1 MITRSKLVE
10 QLREYQIRSQH
21 KWGALTAFSSKPQI
35 TTRFPIMLDHIFDDF
50 LMLCR
55 RDAALALT
63 CAAVFVL
70 LIVSCYA
77 ALCFR
82 YFKVSAVFVCLGIL
96 LPTCLKIS
104 RHRWVARKRER
115 RMLLPLSM

>member
-21 KWGALTAFSSKPQI
+21 KWGALTAFSPKPQI
-35 TTRFPIMLDHIFDDF
+35 TTRFPVPSL
-50 LMLCR
+50 
-55 RDAALALT
+55 
-63 CAAVFVL
+63 FVL

-77 ALCFR
+77 ALYYR

-96 LPTCLKIS
+96 LPICLKIS

>member
-21 KWGALTAFSSKPQI
+21 KWGALTAFSPKPQI
-35 TTRFPIMLDHIFDDF
+35 TA
-50 LMLCR
+50 R
-55 RDAALALT
+55 RDVALALT
-63 CAAVFVL
+63 YAVVFVL
-70 LIVSCYA
+70 LIASCYA
-77 ALCFR
+77 SLYFR
-82 YFKVSAVFVCLGIL
+82 YFKVSAVFVCFGIL
-96 LPTCLKIS
+96 LQTCLKIS